1 METNE
6 EASMKNIWR
15 TKLKTENEEIFWN
28 DGLRRI
34 TKKRIHEM
42 LRMGMKRIPHNRNN
56 NEDGMKLEPRIFKRT
71 GQDLRE
77 TLLRS
82 SNVENEDEKCH
93 EELLSTPEWRIKKVE
108 PTMKRIWKRS
118 WRRHVTDGNHSY
130 VTLWKEFE
138 YNSRKIE
145 ESGKILGKDLWV
157 RAHSK
162 EITVG
167 KDCLRD
173 IAPVELNGLN
183 KMTISK

>member
-1 METNE
+1 MNHRKNMETNE
-6 EASMKNIWR
+6 ETSMKNIWR

-34 TKKRIHEM
+34 TMGRIHEESWE
-42 LRMGMKRIPHNRNN
+42 N
-56 NEDGMKLEPRIFKRT
+56 

-82 SNVENEDEKCH
+82 PNVENEDEKCH
-93 EELLSTPEWRIKKVE
+93 EELLSTPEWRIKRLNQWW
-108 PTMKRIWKRS
+108 KRIWKRS
-118 WRRHVTDGNHSY
+118 WRRHMTDVNHSY
-130 VTLWKEFE
+130 VTLWKEFAG
-138 YNSRKIE
+138 KE
-145 ESGKILGKDLWV
+145 ESGKILGKNLWV

-162 EITVG
+162 EITVE

-183 KMTISK
+183 KIAILKKNWTD